1 MKTLGLLVMCLLSCN
16 SAGAKSPS
24 KPASASVPKSA
35 PMSDIAGGRFIPK
48 GIIAVLADPRLD
60 PSVAFIFWQLARR
73 PLDEWKV
80 SELNFVM
87 QVAPTLAETG
97 ISVIALQTL
106 YEFFGLDPDNL
117 FNPQPAQTWQNR
129 SVSLDPRSAAE
140 VAAISSADC
149 QANIEQMTVAT
160 LHACAAGAQ

>member
-1 MKTLGLLVMCLLSCN
+1 MVCFLACGA
-16 SAGAKSPS
+16 AGGQSFAKPT
-24 KPASASVPKSA
+24 PASVPKPA
-35 PMSDIAGGRFIPK
+35 QMSDIAGGRFIPK
-48 GIIAVLADPRLD
+48 GIVAVLADRRLD

-73 PLDEWKV
+73 PLEEWKV

-87 QVAPTLAETG
+87 QISPTLAETG
-97 ISVIALQTL
+97 ISVIALQSL

-129 SVSLDPRSAAE
+129 SVALDPRSAAE